1 MKVITT
7 NILID
12 GGTRYEPGE
21 EIDMDEKKAESLLKH
36 GVVMLG
42 TDAVQEEESE
52 PEPEPESDPEP
63 EPEPE
68 QKKPAR
74 RGRKPKASEGAA

>member
-21 EIDMDEKKAESLLKH
+21 EVDMDEKKAESLLKH

-42 TDAVQEEESE
+42 ADAVQEEAPESE
-52 PEPEPESDPEP
+52 TESET
-63 EPEPE
+63 ESE
-68 QKKPAR
+68 QKPAR
-74 RGRKPKASEGAA
+74 GRGRKKG

>member
-52 PEPEPESDPEP
+52 SEPD
-63 EPEPE
+63 PEPE